1 MFFFK
6 YVLCVFA
13 CPLPQLLL
21 LLLHTRVVLF
31 LLSFLSLYQ
40 LSEYISKNKKRIK
53 QKYPHKLASEN
64 QPTTTTNLK
73 KSKKKTIASLMPLIR
88 YLCFLVFPFL
98 HNIWG
103 SFSNAFLFYDF
114 FVLKKQTKMNL

>member
-31 LLSFLSLYQ
+31 LLSFISLCINSQ
-40 LSEYISKNKKRIK
+40 NIFQKIKKRIK

-73 KSKKKTIASLMPLIR
+73 KSKKTIASLMPLIR